1 MIIAVKL
8 NEITTSCKYVLYIN
22 EQKNIFRGCKVNA
35 LGICS
40 FVISDLESFLLFVF
54 ISQFFSTG
62 YTFGSVGV

>member
-1 MIIAVKL
+1 M
-8 NEITTSCKYVLYIN
+8 
-22 EQKNIFRGCKVNA
+22 F
-35 LGICS
+35 